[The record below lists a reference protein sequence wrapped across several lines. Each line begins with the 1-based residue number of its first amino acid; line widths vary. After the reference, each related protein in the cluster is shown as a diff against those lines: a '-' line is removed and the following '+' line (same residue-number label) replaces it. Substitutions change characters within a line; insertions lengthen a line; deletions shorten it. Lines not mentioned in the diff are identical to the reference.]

1 MSGSKPVSTDE
12 AAALID
18 ELSEVV
24 PDVVGGGVRP
34 FALGQEA
41 FRPTARLS
49 GLERMGE
56 RLAQSLRMV
65 IEPFSRARAHVV
77 AEPLQTL
84 RFEEWR
90 EALPAFTSL
99 SLYRLRPLKGVSLLA
114 IEPEFVASM
123 VDAFYGGSGAPGRV
137 KSREFTPTE
146 ERVLGRIADA
156 AIEKLT
162 ESWTEVAP
170 LTPVLVSRETQAA
183 HAGALRGDE
192 AVVVQRFAV
201 QPGQGKPTTL
211 SIVYPLA
218 ALRAYEAQLAA
229 RVHADPG
236 PPDTEWRARIEQAL
250 DGVHLP
256 VRSILAR
263 PELSVA
269 QVMALKPGDVIP
281 ITLAPKV
288 PLIVADRRVGH
299 GTIGEREGRAALMVE
314 YIERG
319 NG

>member
-1 MSGSKPVSTDE
+1 MSGSNPLDGEEVDALMGELREVAPE
-12 AAALID
+12 AAGD
-18 ELSEVV
+18 
-24 PDVVGGGVRP
+24 GVRA

-41 FRPTARLS
+41 FRPTARLA

-56 RLAQSLRMV
+56 RLAQQLRGV
-65 IEPFSRARAHVV
+65 VEPFSRARAQVS

-90 EALPAFTSL
+90 DALPAFTSL
-99 SLYRLRPLKGVSLLA
+99 SLYRLRPLKGVTLIA

-123 VDAFYGGSGAPGRV
+123 VDAFYGGTGAPAR
-137 KSREFTPTE
+137 SRAREFTPTE

-156 AIEKLT
+156 AIEKLV
-162 ESWTEVAP
+162 ESWAEVAP
-170 LTPVLVSRETQAA
+170 LAAVLVSRETNVA
-183 HAGALRGDE
+183 HASPMRGDE
-192 AVVVQRFAV
+192 AVVVQRFTI
-201 QPGQGKPTTL
+201 QPGQGKPTTFA
-211 SIVYPLA
+211 IVYPLA

-229 RVHADPG
+229 KVHADAT
-236 PPDTEWRARIEQAL
+236 PPDPEWRARIEYAL
-250 DGVHLP
+250 DEVRMP
-256 VRSILAR
+256 VRSVLAR

-269 QVMALKPGDVIP
+269 QLMALKPGDVIP
-281 ITLAPKV
+281 INLAPKV